1 MSRRRIR
8 LCSLHRSFFDEEACK
23 TMLESRK
30 IDLDDGR
37 PWKRRKLDPDDD
49 GWAALIEFN
58 VECHFLEESSAS
70 SSSAAIE
77 LDTSPLEVSITF
89 DDPILTVSNPI
100 TDESLFAFV
109 CQEAEVQYIEK
120 IMWFQR
126 LVHKDPSISR
136 CIRLSSSVY
145 MRQRHQTIQGSTV
158 SFRVDVR
165 FDKNLLQVAKLSP
178 KDRVAILDYAFDKPY
193 TEVNADHFYGN
204 IGKLP
209 KNYVH
214 SENEK
219 SLQHPSIT
227 CRLFPFQ
234 KRAVAWMLRREG
246 VPLQVN
252 SDTMIDESEL
262 PPLWETARDI
272 DGRVLYLNRHQG
284 FSTLDHTWISDTFK
298 EQTIL
303 GGILAEVCTSCRIKA
318 NHLTESRKWDLG
330 KRLRLLTSYS
340 CTLDRLGMTLIQ
352 SQRVIRNSHRVK
364 PQ

>member
-8 LCSLHRSFFDEEACK
+8 LCSPHRSFFDEEACK
-23 TMLESRK
+23 TILESSQ

-58 VECHFLEESSAS
+58 VECHFVEESSAS
-70 SSSAAIE
+70 SNSNAVE
-77 LDTSPLEVSITF
+77 LDTSPLEVYITF

-100 TDESLFAFV
+100 TDETLFAFV
-109 CQEAEVQYIEK
+109 CQEADVPYMEK

-126 LVHKDPSISR
+126 LVYKDSSISR
-136 CIRLSSSVY
+136 CIRLLSSVS
-145 MRQRHQTIQGSTV
+145 MRRRHQTIQRSTV

-165 FDKNLLQVAKLSP
+165 FDKNLPQVTKLSL
-178 KDRVAILDYAFDKPY
+178 KDRIAILDYAFDKPY
-193 TEVNADHFYGN
+193 TEVNADNFYGN

-219 SLQHPSIT
+219 TLQHPSIT

-246 VPLQVN
+246 VPLEFN
-252 SDTMIDESEL
+252 SDTTIDESDL
-262 PPLWETARDI
+262 PPLWETVRDL
-272 DGRVLYLNRHQG
+272 DGRVLYLNRHQA
-284 FSTLDHTWISDTFK
+284 FSTLDYTWISDKFK
-298 EQTIL
+298 QQIIL
-303 GGILAEVCTSCRIKA
+303 GGILAEVCTSCRVTT
-318 NHLTESRKWDLG
+318 NYLTQNLG
-330 KRLRLLTSYS
+330 NGTWKN
-340 CTLDRLGMTLIQ
+340 D
-352 SQRVIRNSHRVK
+352 
-364 PQ
+364 